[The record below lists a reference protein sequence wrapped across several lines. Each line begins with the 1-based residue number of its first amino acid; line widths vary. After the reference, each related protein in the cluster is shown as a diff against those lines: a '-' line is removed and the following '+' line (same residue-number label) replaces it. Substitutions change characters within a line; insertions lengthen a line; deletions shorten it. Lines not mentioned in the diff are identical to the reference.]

1 MLHIRFDTMPHAQAG
16 AGTHLGSP
24 CKRTRVLRLECV
36 LHCGF
41 SCRQLQQHTCVGS
54 SACSCITD
62 IFECKFRRSPR
73 SGTAVCPGDIHRTCG
88 IILSL
93 HREEMQRC
101 AHRQPGFS
109 KVLCAKEA
117 RSIRPNSALAAR
129 VLTTPLCQ
137 EQRFWR
143 ARRGALP
150 VNSDTKSPRKTV
162 PTSKQRQTVP
172 LTGTDVTISSQ
183 I

>member
-1 MLHIRFDTMPHAQAG
+1 MRKLGRARIWGHHAKARG
-16 AGTHLGSP
+16 FLGSS
-24 CKRTRVLRLECV
+24 E
-36 LHCGF
+36 F
-41 SCRQLQQHTCVGS
+41 FIAGS
-54 SACSCITD
+54 AAGSFNNIHALAAAPALA
-62 IFECKFRRSPR
+62 SPIY
-73 SGTAVCPGDIHRTCG
+73 SNANFAD
-88 IILSL
+88 
-93 HREEMQRC
+93 HREVALLFALETFIVPAALFLVCIARRC
-101 AHRQPGFS
+101 NAALTGSPDLAKFLARKKRVVSDQ
-109 KVLCAKEA
+109 KVP
-117 RSIRPNSALAAR
+117 SPAR